1 MGVTQIN
8 SQQLIVTINQLS
20 FFGLIVS
27 ILSIIAGAIVRA
39 TGSGDGC
46 GASWP
51 TCNGEIIPK
60 LETSAE
66 LIEFS
71 HRFISGFLLIIT
83 LIIFIKSF
91 KDKVPVLQKRIIWLL
106 TFFVLL
112 EALIGAVIVIY
123 EWVGL
128 NSSSPRIIAVPL
140 HLLNTFGLLGTYT
153 LLFHLTKNKK
163 NSLNN
168 FFDRGF
174 KIGLCLFLLSGATG
188 SIAALADVIFPSES
202 FIAGLAADFDSN
214 SELLTR
220 LRILHPIVAT
230 ALSIYLYSEA
240 NRLQKEYR
248 ILTKNIKVLVFLGVL
263 LGLLNVVSNIILPLS
278 ILHLLIADLLW
289 VVYVDKSAEKIR

>member
-1 MGVTQIN
+1 M
-8 SQQLIVTINQLS
+8 TINQLS
-20 FFGLIVS
+20 FSGLVVS
-27 ILSIIAGAIVRA
+27 ILAILAGAIVRA

-51 TCNGEIIPK
+51 TCNGEIIPNFD
-60 LETSAE
+60 TSSE

-91 KDKVPVLQKRIIWLL
+91 KDKVPNLHKKIIWLL

-112 EALIGAVIVIY
+112 EALIGAVIVVY

-153 LLFHLTKNKK
+153 LLFHLTKNSK

-168 FFDRGF
+168 FFDKGF
-174 KIGLCLFLLSGATG
+174 KISLCLFLLSGATG

-202 FIAGLAADFDSN
+202 FIVGLTEDFDRN
-214 SELLTR
+214 SEVLTR
-220 LRILHPIVAT
+220 LRILHPVVAT
-230 ALSIYLYSEA
+230 GLSIYLYSEA
-240 NRLQKEYR
+240 NRLQEEYK
-248 ILTKNIKVLVFLGVL
+248 IFTKNIKALILLGVV
-263 LGLLNVVSNIILPLS
+263 LGVLNVVSNIILPLS
-278 ILHLLIADLLW
+278 ILHLLMADLLW
-289 VVYVDKSAEKIR
+289 VAYVDKSAEKIR

>member
-1 MGVTQIN
+1 M
-8 SQQLIVTINQLS
+8 TINQLS
-20 FFGLIVS
+20 FSGLVVS
-27 ILSIIAGAIVRA
+27 ILAILAGAIVRA

-51 TCNGEIIPK
+51 TCNGEIIPNFD
-60 LETSAE
+60 TSSE

-91 KDKVPVLQKRIIWLL
+91 KDKVPNLHKKIIWLL

-112 EALIGAVIVIY
+112 EALIGAVIVVY

-153 LLFHLTKNKK
+153 LLFHLTKNSK

-168 FFDRGF
+168 FFDKGF
-174 KIGLCLFLLSGATG
+174 KISLCLFLLSGATG

-202 FIAGLAADFDSN
+202 FIMGLAEDFDSN
-214 SELLTR
+214 SEILTR
-220 LRILHPIVAT
+220 LRVLHPIVASF
-230 ALSIYLYSEA
+230 LSIYLYSEA
-240 NRLQKEYR
+240 NRLQREYKV
-248 ILTKNIKVLVFLGVL
+248 ITKNIKLLVLLGVFLGV
-263 LGLLNVVSNIILPLS
+263 LNVVSNIILPLS

-289 VVYVDKSAEKIR
+289 VLYVYKSAEKIN

>member
-1 MGVTQIN
+1 M
-8 SQQLIVTINQLS
+8 TINQLS
-20 FFGLIVS
+20 FSGLVVS
-27 ILSIIAGAIVRA
+27 ILAILAGAIVRA

-51 TCNGEIIPK
+51 TCNGEIIPNFD
-60 LETSAE
+60 TSSE

-91 KDKVPVLQKRIIWLL
+91 KDKVPNLHKKIIWLL

-112 EALIGAVIVIY
+112 EALIGAVIVVY

-153 LLFHLTKNKK
+153 LLFHLTKNSK

-168 FFDRGF
+168 FFDKGF
-174 KIGLCLFLLSGATG
+174 KISLCLFLLSGATG

-202 FIAGLAADFDSN
+202 FIVGLTEDFDRN
-214 SELLTR
+214 SEVLTR

-230 ALSIYLYSEA
+230 GLSIYLYSEA
-240 NRLQKEYR
+240 NRLQEEYK
-248 ILTKNIKVLVFLGVL
+248 IFTKNIKALILLGVV
-263 LGLLNVVSNIILPLS
+263 LGVLNVVSNIILPLS

>member
-1 MGVTQIN
+1 M
-8 SQQLIVTINQLS
+8 TINQLS
-20 FFGLIVS
+20 FSGLIVS

-46 GASWP
+46 GSSWP

-60 LETSAE
+60 LDSSSE

-91 KDKVPVLQKRIIWLL
+91 QDNVPILQKRIIWLL

-112 EALIGAVIVIY
+112 EALIGAVIVVY

-140 HLLNTFGLLGTYT
+140 HLVNTFGLLGAYT
-153 LLFHLTKNKK
+153 VLFHLTKNLK

-174 KIGLCLFLLSGATG
+174 KIGIFLFLLSGATG

-202 FIAGLAADFDSN
+202 FIVGLTEDFDSN
-214 SELLTR
+214 SEVLTR

-230 ALSIYLYSEA
+230 ALSAYLYSEA
-240 NRLQKEYR
+240 NRLQKEYK
-248 ILTKNIKVLVFLGVL
+248 IVTKNIKALIIFAVL
-263 LGLLNVVSNIILPLS
+263 LGALNVVSNIILPLS
-278 ILHLLIADLLW
+278 ILHLLMADLLW
-289 VVYVDKSAEKIR
+289 VAYVDKSAEKIR